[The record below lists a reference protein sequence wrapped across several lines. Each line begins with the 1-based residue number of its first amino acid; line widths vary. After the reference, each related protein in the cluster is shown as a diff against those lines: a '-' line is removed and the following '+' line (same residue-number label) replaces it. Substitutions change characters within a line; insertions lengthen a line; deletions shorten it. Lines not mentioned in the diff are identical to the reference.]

1 MIRFMSLASGSSG
14 NCYYLGDDEGGL
26 LIDAGI
32 PIRTITKVLRA
43 EGIALDDG
51 HIRGTIVTHDHA
63 DHIRTVGVIGGVYRL
78 PVYAT
83 TLVHNSITQSRFVQD
98 PIGAS
103 RRDISLRTPFEVAG
117 FTIEAFPVPHDSVEN
132 VGYYIT
138 KGDFSFTLATDI
150 GHPTAI
156 IEDYIARASHVVLEA
171 NYDREMLRGGNY
183 PEFLKER
190 VASPQGHLSNE
201 EAAEL
206 LARTYHPRMKNV
218 WLCHLSKDN
227 NHPDLCWKSVEQRLF
242 SEGIRVGKDLSLTA
256 LRRTTAS
263 PMYLL
268 EP

>member
-14 NCYYLGDDEGGL
+14 NCYYLGDEEGGL

-32 PIRTITKVLRA
+32 PIRTITKTLKA
-43 EGIALDDG
+43 EGITLDSG
-51 HIRGTIVTHDHA
+51 HIQGTIVTHDHA
-63 DHIRTVGVIGGVYRL
+63 DHIRTIGVIGGVYHL

-83 TLVHNSITQSRFVQD
+83 APVHHSISTSRFVLD

-103 RRDISLRTPFEVAG
+103 RRDIETFTPFEVAG
-117 FTIEAFPVPHDSVEN
+117 FTIEAFPVPHDSAEN
-132 VGYYIT
+132 VGYHIT
-138 KGDFSFTLATDI
+138 KGDFAFTLATDV
-150 GHPTAI
+150 GHPTEY
-156 IEDYIARASHVVLEA
+156 IEEYISRATHVVLEA
-171 NYDREMLRGGNY
+171 NYDREMLRTGSY
-183 PEFLKER
+183 PDFLKER
-190 VASPQGHLSNE
+190 VSSPLGHLSND

-206 LARTYHPRMKNV
+206 LARTYHPGMKNV

-227 NHPDLCWKSVEQRLF
+227 NHPDLCWKSIEARLF